1 MSMIVNDNI
10 SSLIAQNALN
20 QTSNAMSTSLE
31 RLSTGLK
38 INSGA
43 DGPAALVISEQQQA
57 QISGLQAAIQ
67 NTQTATS
74 VVQTTEGALSEVNNL
89 LTQIRSLAVDS
100 ANSGVNDSNSLAA
113 NQEEVANAL
122 STIDRIAANT
132 QFGTKKVLDGSA
144 GFNGSADTA
153 GISFER
159 ATDNASTGSFAVN
172 ITTAA
177 QKANTEAGTAQ
188 TGNLAANENLT
199 INGVAVALTAGQT
212 QSQVVSTINQY
223 TGQTGVTAAID
234 TGTGDTQLYSTQY
247 GSAAKISVQSD
258 TAASGTSSGFG
269 TAATNVTGVDV
280 AGTLGGFSATGSGNV
295 LTGNAGAGAQGIS
308 IAVGLASGSNTT
320 SLTGSQGNVNVV
332 NNSLIFQIG
341 ANANQTVSVS
351 VDNVATDALGL
362 NVSGNQF
369 SNLSQIDVQSQSGAQ
384 DSIKIIDQAISD
396 VTNLRGRLGAIQSQ
410 TLDSCCQATCRRR
423 SRTRPRPSRSS
434 ATPISPRKPRTSR
447 RIRFSSRSA
456 PRFSRTR
463 IRRRNSCS
471 SFSSINDP
479 AGGRPG
485 RRSRRRNGAR
495 GRDASSPKRKES
507 KSGRSGTG
515 PHVPGPACPVP
526 GSGAKV
532 SGARGRRSRRRC
544 AVASVAPLHPAGLFR
559 LGRRFGS
566 QRSCGQNRFDAHRHE
581 GSPS

>member
-20 QTSNAMSTSLE
+20 QTSKSMSTSLQ

-43 DGPAALVISEQQQA
+43 DGPAALVISEQQEA

-144 GFNGSADTA
+144 GFNGTADTS
-153 GISFER
+153 GITFER

-199 INGVAVALTAGQT
+199 INGVDVALSAGQT

-234 TGTGDTQLYSTQY
+234 SGTGATQLYSTQY

-269 TAATNVTGVDV
+269 TTAANVTGVDV
-280 AGTLGGFSATGSGNV
+280 AGTLGGFAATGSGNV
-295 LTGNAGAGAQGIS
+295 LTGDDGAGAQGIS

-320 SLTGSQGNVNVV
+320 SLTGAQGNVSVI
-332 NNSLIFQIG
+332 NNSLVFQIG

-351 VDNVATDALGL
+351 VDNVATTALGL

-369 SNLSQIDVQSQSGAQ
+369 SNLSQINVQSQSGAQ
-384 DSIKIIDQAISD
+384 DSISIIDQAISD
-396 VTNLRGRLGAIQSQ
+396 VTNLRGKLGAIQSQ
-410 TLDSCCQATCRRR
+410 TLDSSANNLQTTLENTTSAESVIRDTDFATETANF
-423 SRTRPRPSRSS
+423 SKDQILEQVGTTVLQN
-434 ATPISPRKPRTSR
+434 ANQTSQLVLQLLQ
-447 RIRFSSRSA
+447 
-456 PRFSRTR
+456 
-463 IRRRNSCS
+463 
-471 SFSSINDP
+471 
-479 AGGRPG
+479 
-485 RRSRRRNGAR
+485 
-495 GRDASSPKRKES
+495 
-507 KSGRSGTG
+507 
-515 PHVPGPACPVP
+515 H
-526 GSGAKV
+526 
-532 SGARGRRSRRRC
+532 
-544 AVASVAPLHPAGLFR
+544 
-559 LGRRFGS
+559 
-566 QRSCGQNRFDAHRHE
+566 Q
-581 GSPS
+581 